1 MLSSRLIKWLTF
13 SLLLIALA
21 ACNTPTAPAA
31 PTAPTAA
38 PVAVATQRPIIKP
51 TVTPLA
57 SPTLA
62 PTSTPAATPTATP
75 DSRIMTTFAA
85 DVNPL
90 TGEQVADPA
99 VLNRRPLAIKIGN
112 SIETGVRPQAGAS
125 YADWVIEHESEGGIP
140 RWTAVFYSQ
149 TPARV
154 GGTRSC
160 RIIDTELPAIFSS
173 LLACSGMSGGTRE
186 YYIKP
191 SDFNQE
197 KRFFT
202 PDFGD
207 YTPMFYRGDN
217 AAPPHN
223 LFVVPAKIWEESTAR
238 GSNTKPTITGLAFAA
253 QPLEPG
259 SAATD
264 VKLKYGS
271 ETINWKFDPNSTTCG
286 SLAGCYLRWG
296 AGVAQSDALNGQQL
310 SVANVLVIYA
320 NHVEDGRFLE
330 EDYGAFKA
338 FGIQIQLWNSGTF
351 KLFRDGQVFDGTWSR
366 TERNQMLKFTDAAGN
381 LMPLKPGKSW
391 IELQRLDA
399 AIDIK

>member
-1 MLSSRLIKWLTF
+1 MLSLRSIKWLAVGW
-13 SLLLIALA
+13 LLAVVLA
-21 ACNTPTAPAA
+21 ACDSPATPAASAA
-31 PTAPTAA
+31 PTTAP
-38 PVAVATQRPIIKP
+38 VATQRPIIKP

-62 PTSTPAATPTATP
+62 ATTTPAASPTSTP

-90 TGEQVADPA
+90 TGEKVSDPT
-99 VLNRRPLAIKIGN
+99 VLKRRPLAIKIGN
-112 SIETGVRPQAGAS
+112 SIEVGVRPQAGAS

-140 RWTAVFYSQ
+140 RWTAIFYGE

-160 RIIDTELPAIFSS
+160 RIIDTEIPAIFSS

-223 LFVVPAKIWEESTAR
+223 LFVVPAEIWNEATAR
-238 GSNTKPTITGLAFAA
+238 GSNTPPTITGLAFAA
-253 QPLEPG
+253 QPIEPG
-259 SAATD
+259 QPAGD

-271 ETINWKFDPNSTTCG
+271 ETINWRYDPNATTCG
-286 SLAGCYLRWG
+286 SLNGCYLRWG
-296 AGVAQSDALNGQQL
+296 AGAAQTDALNGQQL
-310 SVANVLVIYA
+310 SAANVLVVYA

-366 TERNQMLKFTDAAGN
+366 TERNEMLKFTDAAGN
-381 LMPLKPGKSW
+381 VLPLKPGKSW
-391 IELQRLDA
+391 LELQRLDA
-399 AIDIK
+399 PLTVTP

>member
-1 MLSSRLIKWLTF
+1 MLSLRSIKWLAVGW
-13 SLLLIALA
+13 LLAVVLA
-21 ACNTPTAPAA
+21 ACDSPTTPAVPAGPTTAP
-31 PTAPTAA
+31 
-38 PVAVATQRPIIKP
+38 VATQRPIIKP
-51 TVTPLA
+51 TVTPIA
-57 SPTLA
+57 SPTLVA
-62 PTSTPAATPTATP
+62 TATPAASPTPTP

-90 TGEQVADPA
+90 TGEKVSDPT

-112 SIETGVRPQAGAS
+112 SIEIGVRPQAGAS

-140 RWTAVFYSQ
+140 RWTAIFYSE

-160 RIIDTELPAIFSS
+160 RIIDTEIPAIFSS

-223 LFVVPAKIWEESTAR
+223 LFVVPAEIWNEATAR
-238 GSNTKPTITGLAFAA
+238 GSNTQPAITGLAFAA
-253 QPLEPG
+253 QPIEPG
-259 SAATD
+259 QPAGD

-271 ETINWKFDPNSTTCG
+271 ETINWRYDPNATTCG
-286 SLAGCYLRWG
+286 SLNGCYLRWG
-296 AGVAQSDALNGQQL
+296 AGAAQTDALNGQQL
-310 SVANVLVIYA
+310 SAANVLVVYA

-351 KLFRDGQVFDGTWSR
+351 KLFRDGQVFDGTWTR
-366 TERNQMLKFTDAAGN
+366 TERNEMLKFTDAAGN
-381 LMPLKPGKSW
+381 VLPLKPGKSW
-391 IELQRLDA
+391 LELQRLDA
-399 AIDIK
+399 PLTVTP

>member
-1 MLSSRLIKWLTF
+1 MLSLRSIKWLAVGW
-13 SLLLIALA
+13 LLAVVLA
-21 ACNTPTAPAA
+21 ACDSPATPAASAA
-31 PTAPTAA
+31 PTTAP
-38 PVAVATQRPIIKP
+38 VATQRPIIKP

-62 PTSTPAATPTATP
+62 ATATPAASPTSTP

-90 TGEQVADPA
+90 TGEKVSDPT
-99 VLNRRPLAIKIGN
+99 VLKRRPLAIKIGN
-112 SIETGVRPQAGAS
+112 SIEIGVRPQAGAS

-140 RWTAVFYSQ
+140 RWTAIFYGE

-160 RIIDTELPAIFSS
+160 RIIDTEIPAIFSS

-223 LFVVPAKIWEESTAR
+223 LFVVPAEIWNEATAR
-238 GSNTKPTITGLAFAA
+238 GSNTQPAITGLAFAA
-253 QPLEPG
+253 QPIEPG
-259 SAATD
+259 QPAGD

-271 ETINWKFDPNSTTCG
+271 ETVNWRYDPNATTCG
-286 SLAGCYLRWG
+286 SLNGCYLRWG
-296 AGVAQSDALNGQQL
+296 AGTAQTDALNGQQL
-310 SVANVLVIYA
+310 SAANVLVVYA

-351 KLFRDGQVFDGTWSR
+351 KLFRDGQVFDGTWTR
-366 TERNQMLKFTDAAGN
+366 TERNEMLKFTDAAGN
-381 LMPLKPGKSW
+381 VLPLKPGKSW
-391 IELQRLDA
+391 LELQRLDA
-399 AIDIK
+399 PLTVTP

>member
-1 MLSSRLIKWLTF
+1 MLSSRLIRWAMFVAVGT
-13 SLLLIALA
+13 ALA
-21 ACNTPTAPAA
+21 ACNTPAAPEA
-31 PTAPTAA
+31 PTASTAA
-38 PVAVATQRPIIKP
+38 PIATQRPIIKP
-51 TVTPLA
+51 TVTPIA

-62 PTSTPAATPTATP
+62 PTSTPAVPPTATP

-85 DVNPL
+85 DVDPL
-90 TGEQVADPA
+90 TGEKVTDPT

-112 SIETGVRPQAGAS
+112 SIEIGVRPQAGAS
-125 YADWVIEHESEGGIP
+125 FADWVVEHESEGGIP

-186 YYIKP
+186 FYIKP

-223 LFVVPAKIWEESTAR
+223 LFVVPAEIWKEAAAR

-253 QPLEPG
+253 KPIAPG
-259 SAATD
+259 QAATD

-271 ETINWKFDPNSTTCG
+271 ETVNWKYDPKSTTCG
-286 SLAGCYLRWG
+286 SLSGCYLRWG
-296 AGVAQSDALNGQQL
+296 AGMAQTDSLNGQQL

-338 FGIQIQLWNSGTF
+338 FGIQIQLWNSGSF
-351 KLFRDGQVFDGTWSR
+351 KLFRDGQVFEGTWSR